1 MKKILSLLL
10 VLILTLTAA
19 GCGAAD
25 EGPEMG
31 DKEAIT
37 QFLNDDLTALQYLL
51 DNKESYTLLT
61 GDEIDLEVAH
71 YQWDEKKRVYEVSED
86 GVSSIMYYSG
96 EIKLERDGTGVTL
109 SPGTEPLLWAIE
121 GDYFYFKP
129 VISNADPVSGDPK
142 YQYEVREI
150 VVEDDVFGTVYALY
164 GVENDTLILFIHPD
178 STLFE

>member
-1 MKKILSLLL
+1 M
-10 VLILTLTAA
+10 
-19 GCGAAD
+19 
-25 EGPEMG
+25 E
-31 DKEAIT
+31 
-37 QFLNDDLTALQYLL
+37 
-51 DNKESYTLLT
+51 
-61 GDEIDLEVAH
+61 
-71 YQWDEKKRVYEVSED
+71 EKKRVYEVSEE
-86 GVSSIMYYSG
+86 GISSVMYYSG
-96 EIKLERDGTGVTL
+96 EIKLERDGTGATL

-129 VISNADPVSGDPK
+129 VISNADPVAGDPK

>member
-1 MKKILSLLL
+1 MKGSNIMKKILSLIL
-10 VLILTLTAA
+10 VLIMAVTAA

-71 YQWDEKKRVYEVSED
+71 YQWDEKKRVYEVSE
-86 GVSSIMYYSG
+86 YN
-96 EIKLERDGTGVTL
+96 RTC
-109 SPGTEPLLWAIE
+109 A
-121 GDYFYFKP
+121 
-129 VISNADPVSGDPK
+129 
-142 YQYEVREI
+142 
-150 VVEDDVFGTVYALY
+150 
-164 GVENDTLILFIHPD
+164 
-178 STLFE
+178 